1 VLRRKP
7 TLGLLGAL
15 AGAALLVSG
24 GSSADPRTPPALP
37 GEPAPFLGTAVAGSG
52 ALTAAIDAYGSV
64 VDLRLPGPAGKG
76 PIENSAARQAAG
88 SVPASTGIVIRAGA
102 GGRPRPLWEAR
113 WVRQGYLPG
122 TNVVVTRA
130 AVAGA
135 RMLIVDAA
143 GLDGANLLRRIVV
156 RPVSGEARLLL
167 SADFRSAD
175 TTALAWRGS
184 GVLQAG
190 VSCSGGGCRARP
202 AGEVGREI
210 GAVAAADRR
219 WLARALPLGPAAP
232 GWARAMYRRSL
243 LVLRALTDRRS
254 GAAAAGARDGWA
266 FVWPRDAA
274 TAALALRRAGY
285 RGLARRAARF
295 LLSLDLAAGARF
307 HGDGSP
313 VGDGRGAQGDAAGW
327 ARLAARATGL
337 PPPAATVPW
346 RGSGDYGEREGGS
359 GDYIANAIAAGE
371 PAAALRREFGAAGR
385 LARRSGDP
393 GSGADAAAAWAIR
406 PFPRPSIY
414 QAAEASLRP
423 LLAADRG
430 LGILPAQDWNGSDPW
445 TAPTA
450 WSAWA
455 LAALGERR
463 GALRLLAD
471 LRRAA
476 TPAGTLP
483 ERVGAHSGIARS
495 TTPLGWSHAF
505 AILALQELWPRR

>member
-1 VLRRKP
+1 VLRRAP
-7 TLGLLGAL
+7 VLAL
-15 AGAALLVSG
+15 IAAFAGAALLVSG
-24 GSSADPRTPPALP
+24 GSSADPRTPPGLP

-52 ALTAAIDAYGSV
+52 ALTAAIDAYGDV
-64 VDLRLPGPAGKG
+64 VDLRLPGPAGNG
-76 PIENSAARQAAG
+76 LIENSAARQAAG

-102 GGRPRPLWEAR
+102 GGRPRPLWKAR

-130 AVAGA
+130 TVAGA
-135 RMLIVDAA
+135 RVRIVDAA
-143 GLDGANLLRRIVV
+143 GLDGATLLRSIVV
-156 RPVSGEARLLL
+156 RPVGGEGRLLL
-167 SADFRSAD
+167 SAHLRGGDSA
-175 TTALAWRGS
+175 TFAWRAS
-184 GVLQAG
+184 NVLHAG
-190 VSCSGGGCRARP
+190 VSCSLSGCSARP
-202 AGEVGREI
+202 PSQIGREI

-219 WLARALPLGPAAP
+219 WVARALPLGPAAP

-274 TAALALRRAGY
+274 TAALALWRAGY

-295 LLSLDLAAGARF
+295 LLSVDLGAGARF
-307 HGDGSP
+307 HGDRSA

-327 ARLAARATGL
+327 LRLAARATGL
-337 PPPAATVPW
+337 PPPAATVSW
-346 RGSGDYGEREGGS
+346 RGSGDYGERDGES
-359 GDYIANAIAAGE
+359 GDLIANAIAAGE
-371 PAAALRREFGAAGR
+371 PAAALRREFGAAGS
-385 LARRSGDP
+385 LARRAGDP

-406 PFPRPSIY
+406 PFPRPSLY
-414 QAAEASLRP
+414 RAAETSLRP
-423 LLAADRG
+423 LLAGDRG

-450 WSAWA
+450 WTAWA

-463 GALRLLAD
+463 GALRLLGD

-483 ERVGAHSGIARS
+483 ERVGARSGIPRS
-495 TTPLGWSHAF
+495 TTPLGWAHAF

>member
-1 VLRRKP
+1 
-7 TLGLLGAL
+7 
-15 AGAALLVSG
+15 
-24 GSSADPRTPPALP
+24 
-37 GEPAPFLGTAVAGSG
+37 
-52 ALTAAIDAYGSV
+52 
-64 VDLRLPGPAGKG
+64 
-76 PIENSAARQAAG
+76 
-88 SVPASTGIVIRAGA
+88 
-102 GGRPRPLWEAR
+102 
-113 WVRQGYLPG
+113 
-122 TNVVVTRA
+122 
-130 AVAGA
+130 
-135 RMLIVDAA
+135 
-143 GLDGANLLRRIVV
+143 
-156 RPVSGEARLLL
+156 
-167 SADFRSAD
+167 
-175 TTALAWRGS
+175 
-184 GVLQAG
+184 
-190 VSCSGGGCRARP
+190 
-202 AGEVGREI
+202 
-210 GAVAAADRR
+210 
-219 WLARALPLGPAAP
+219 
-232 GWARAMYRRSL
+232 
-243 LVLRALTDRRS
+243 
-254 GAAAAGARDGWA
+254 
-266 FVWPRDAA
+266 
-274 TAALALRRAGY
+274 
-285 RGLARRAARF
+285 
-295 LLSLDLAAGARF
+295 
-307 HGDGSP
+307 
-313 VGDGRGAQGDAAGW
+313 
-327 ARLAARATGL
+327 
-337 PPPAATVPW
+337 VPW
-346 RGSGDYGEREGGS
+346 RGSGDYGEREGES

-406 PFPRPSIY
+406 PFPRPLIY